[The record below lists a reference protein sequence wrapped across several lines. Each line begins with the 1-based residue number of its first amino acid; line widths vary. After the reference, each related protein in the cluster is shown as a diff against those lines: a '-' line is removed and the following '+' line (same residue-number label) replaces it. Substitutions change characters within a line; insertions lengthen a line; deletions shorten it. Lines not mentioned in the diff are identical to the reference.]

1 MLFFVVGVVKTCG
14 SFAEAK
20 RPEQA
25 VKLSGRKNVTVIP
38 TASMTEGYC
47 ALTMDI
53 RDSEDVPRRIRLMRE
68 GAGSNESIAVAVA
81 TRNITRDGVSC
92 LAGQSIV
99 LEGDAIKAAADDPFE
114 ALSQALESAEGLD
127 ERECC
132 VIFLGEDAPNA
143 DEERLTAL
151 FEDHNPM
158 IEVTCIR
165 GDQHIYRWLI
175 GIF

>member
-1 MLFFVVGVVKTCG
+1 MENDDDG
-14 SFAEAK
+14 S
-20 RPEQA
+20 
-25 VKLSGRKNVTVIP
+25 
-38 TASMTEGYC
+38 
-47 ALTMDI
+47 
-53 RDSEDVPRRIRLMRE
+53 RL
-68 GAGSNESIAVAVA
+68 G
-81 TRNITRDGVSC
+81 
-92 LAGQSIV
+92 
-99 LEGDAIKAAADDPFE
+99 GDAMKAAADDPFE

-143 DEERLTAL
+143 DDERLTAL